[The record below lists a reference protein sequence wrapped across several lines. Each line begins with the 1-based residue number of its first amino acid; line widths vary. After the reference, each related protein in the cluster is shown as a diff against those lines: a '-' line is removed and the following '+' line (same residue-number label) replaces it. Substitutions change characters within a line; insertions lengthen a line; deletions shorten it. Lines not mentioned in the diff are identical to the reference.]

1 MSAGAAT
8 AYATHPAADLMP
20 MLGESDLAALAAD
33 IRANGLHEPVVLFDG
48 QVLDGR
54 NRLAACRLA
63 GVEPTFRT
71 LESCG
76 DPVSFVLSV
85 NVRRRHLSTTQLAM
99 VAGRVAASGLNLG
112 PGQKSSVPNLV
123 QAGERTVDAA
133 ARLVGGVE
141 KSSIILAISVLK
153 HGAPEL
159 IALVDRNDLAVSVA
173 AKAAK
178 FPTDQQRELV
188 ARGPDAVREA
198 VKAEVKPR
206 EGKAPAPPSD
216 AATPAPSSTTSAP
229 AAPAA
234 GVGEIPQHP
243 APTPLVNLT
252 SHPAIDA
259 IASAP
264 TRDALDAAYT
274 AANSAGLS
282 GHDAEEAGKVYQR
295 RLSEMRESAALV
307 AGFESAIGIMVYA
320 EHERV
325 MDLIITAQRDGKI
338 GHDQWKA
345 LDTAWWKKLGE
356 LKGERVAQDIDL
368 TGEDADLGNVQR
380 LIDEEAARRRS
391 AREQA
396 PAPTPAA
403 STDAQGHLFTQAAT
417 PKPET
422 AAADAAE
429 VSTLRAEVESLRAE
443 LAGLRRWSDEIASRA
458 GAADEGSVKKAMRL
472 IALAGSDNENEARS
486 AAYQACR
493 VIREKG
499 LLVATTFSPDLA
511 GDTTNLD
518 ELRRS
523 NATRW
528 AKIWRDLENMSRGVQ
543 S

>member
-71 LESCG
+71 LESCA
-76 DPVSFVLSV
+76 DPVGFVLSV

-99 VAGRVAASGLNLG
+99 VAGRVAISLEASGTNLYRR
-112 PGQKSSVPNLV
+112 SR
-123 QAGERTVDAA
+123 EAA
-133 ARLVGGVE
+133 AEMVGGVG
-141 KSSIILAISVLK
+141 SQSAADAISVLK

-173 AKAAK
+173 ARAAK
-178 FPTDQQRELV
+178 LPRDQQRELV
-188 ARGPDAVREA
+188 ARGPEAVREA
-198 VKAEVKPR
+198 TKAEVKPR

-216 AATPAPSSTTSAP
+216 AATPAPSSTASAP

-243 APTPLVNLT
+243 APTPLGNLP
-252 SHPAIDA
+252 SHPAVDA

-274 AANSAGLS
+274 AANGASLPK
-282 GHDAEEAGKVYQR
+282 DAAEDAGKVYQR
-295 RLSEMRESAALV
+295 RLSEMRERDRLAALR
-307 AGFESAIGIMVYA
+307 A
-320 EHERV
+320 E
-325 MDLIITAQRDGKI
+325 
-338 GHDQWKA
+338 
-345 LDTAWWKKLGE
+345 
-356 LKGERVAQDIDL
+356 GERAAQDLDL

-380 LIDEEAARRRS
+380 LIDEEAARRRN

-396 PAPTPAA
+396 PAPTPTT

-417 PKPET
+417 PRQET

>member
-99 VAGRVAASGLNLG
+99 VGGRVALSLEESGANLHRR
-112 PGQKSSVPNLV
+112 S
-123 QAGERTVDAA
+123 RDAA
-133 ARLVGGVE
+133 AEMVGGVE
-141 KSSIILAISVLK
+141 SRSVADAISVLK
-153 HGAPEL
+153 HCIPEL

-173 AKAAK
+173 ARAAK
-178 FPTDQQRELV
+178 LPRDQQRELV
-188 ARGPDAVREA
+188 ARGPEAVREA

-234 GVGEIPQHP
+234 GVGEFPQHP
-243 APTPLVNLT
+243 APTPLGNLP
-252 SHPAIDA
+252 SHPTIDA